1 MVSGLK
7 KSEIKDF
14 LDEKFLIYNKIDF
27 IKSDPIQIPHM
38 FSNKKDIEIS
48 GFLTATIAWG
58 QRKTIIKNSLK
69 MMKLLDNSPY
79 DFIINSSEKDINK
92 LSIKHRTFNEIDFRF
107 FLKKLKHLYLEYDDM
122 EELFFLNI
130 KKNNLHNSIHKLR
143 SFFFKNDYPLRTAKH
158 ISDPLNG
165 SACKRINMFLRWM
178 VRKDNNGVDFG
189 IWNKISPSIL
199 SCPLDI
205 HSGRVARKL
214 GILKRKQND
223 NKAVIELDNSLRI
236 FDPKDPVK
244 YDFSLFG
251 LGVFEGF

>member
-14 LDEKFLIYNKIDF
+14 LDEKFLIYNNIDF

-69 MMKLLDNSPY
+69 MMELLDNSPY
-79 DFIINSSEKDINK
+79 DFIINSSEKDIHK

-122 EELFFLNI
+122 EELFFQNI
-130 KKNNLHNSIHKLR
+130 EKNNLHNSIHKLR
-143 SFFFKNDYPLRTAKH
+143 SFFFKNDYPLRTTKH

-205 HSGRVARKL
+205 HSGSVARKL